1 MYFFFQKTTVFINFV
16 VSLTIIND
24 NPSITIVNIIVI
36 DFFLKTIV
44 FLKQLYKK
52 GQKSFLLKR
61 SLFSR
66 NEMIVLEND

>member
-1 MYFFFQKTTVFINFV
+1 MHVFKEKKTTVFINFV

-61 SLFSR
+61 SFSKT
-66 NEMIVLEND
+66 IVIFQK